1 MDFYSYICINYLI
14 MIKFRRI
21 GAEDIAMLLAILIGG
36 IYAITNPEHIDDAMS
51 NTIMAVILIRLFW

>member
-1 MDFYSYICINYLI
+1 